1 MASDSNLYSSCRFVE
16 RACLSLAISISFSDF
31 LVVATFFVSI
41 GSAAALFGAV
51 LPVGKLNSGLRFQ
64 LIGLVHS
71 LLSLLLAVLVA
82 TATDSMTA
90 GAGTGAVLFF
100 GEVLGVGF

>member
-64 LIGLVHS
+64 LIGLVQS

-82 TATDSMTA
+82 TASGRASA
-90 GAGTGAVLFF
+90 GSGIGSVCC
-100 GEVLGVGF
+100 LGCVVGV